1 MPEKGTPVASEVFP
15 AQRAP
20 HSVGLLPSR
29 LEMALKTEPI
39 VINMGPQHPATHGVF
54 RMRVTF
60 DGEVIV
66 DMEPVFGY
74 LHRGIEK
81 LAEGRTYTQNI
92 PLTDRLD
99 YVASMTNNLAYV
111 LAVEKLAGIEVP
123 ERAEYLRV
131 IMSEMMR
138 ISSHL
143 IAVGTFLT
151 DMGAFFTPFLYMFRE
166 REKLLDL
173 FEMVCGQRLTYNY
186 MRIGG
191 VSHDIPEEFLPA
203 LKKFVAEMPHFIDE
217 YDQLLAENEI
227 LLARTKGVGILPQEQ
242 AINASVSGPVL
253 RGSGVKWDIR
263 KKAPYSIYERLDF
276 EIPIGKVGD
285 TYDRYWV
292 RIQEMRQSV
301 RILEQALSQ
310 LPQGEIKGKVPRFL
324 CPPPGEAYGHIEAP
338 KGELGFYLVSDG
350 SDKPYRFKVRAPSLI
365 NLTALRD
372 MIIGWKLA
380 DAVAILGSIDICLGE
395 VDR

>member
-1 MPEKGTPVASEVFP
+1 MP
-15 AQRAP
+15 
-20 HSVGLLPSR
+20 
-29 LEMALKTEPI
+29 LKTEPV
-39 VINMGPQHPATHGVF
+39 VINIGPQHPSTHGVF

-66 DMEPVFGY
+66 DMEPVLGY

-92 PLTDRLD
+92 TLTDRLD

-111 LAVEKLAGIEVP
+111 MAVEKLAGIKVP

-143 IAVGTFLT
+143 IAVGAFINDL
-151 DMGAFFTPFLYMFRE
+151 GAFFTPFMYMFRE

-203 LKKFVAEMPHFIDE
+203 LGRFVAEMPHFIDE
-217 YDQLLAENEI
+217 YDQLLRENEI
-227 LLARTKGVGILPQEQ
+227 VLVRSKGVGILSREQ
-242 AINASVSGPVL
+242 AINASAAGPVL
-253 RGSGVKWDIR
+253 RGSGVKWDLR
-263 KKAPYSIYERLDF
+263 KADPYSVYDRFDF
-276 EIPIGKVGD
+276 EIPTGEIGD
-285 TYDRYWV
+285 NYDRYRV
-292 RIQEMRQSV
+292 RVEEMRNSV
-301 RILEQALSQ
+301 HILEQAISQ
-310 LPQGEIKGKVPRFL
+310 LPKGEVQAKVPQLLR
-324 CPPPGEAYGHIEAP
+324 PPKGEAYGHIEGP

-350 SDKPYRFKVRAPSLI
+350 SIAPYRFHVRAPTLI
-365 NLTALRD
+365 NLTAFRD

-380 DAVAILGSIDICLGE
+380 DAIITLGSIDICLGE

>member
-1 MPEKGTPVASEVFP
+1 MME
-15 AQRAP
+15 
-20 HSVGLLPSR
+20 
-29 LEMALKTEPI
+29 LKTEPV
-39 VINMGPQHPATHGVF
+39 VINMGPQHPSTHGVF

-81 LAEGRTYTQNI
+81 LAEERTYTQVI

-99 YVASMTNNLAYV
+99 YVASMTNNHAYV
-111 LAVEKLAGIEVP
+111 LAVERLAGITVP

-131 IMSEMMR
+131 IMDEMMR

-143 IAVGTFLT
+143 LAVGFLLN
-151 DMGAFFTPFLYMFRE
+151 DMGAFFTPLMYMFRE

-191 VSHDIPEEFLPA
+191 LSHDIPPEFLPA
-203 LKKFVAEMPHFIDE
+203 LNRFVQEMPHFIDE

-227 LLARTKGVGILPQEQ
+227 LLARTKGVGVLSREL
-242 AINASVSGPVL
+242 AINASASGPVL
-253 RGSGVKWDIR
+253 RASGVSWDIR
-263 KKAPYSIYERLDF
+263 KADPYSVYDRF
-276 EIPIGKVGD
+276 KFQVPIGTAGD
-285 TYDRYWV
+285 IYDRYWV
-292 RIQEMRQSV
+292 RIQEMRHSV
-301 RILEQALSQ
+301 RILEQAIKGLPSGEVMAKVPP
-310 LPQGEIKGKVPRFL
+310 LLRPPQGE
-324 CPPPGEAYGHIEAP
+324 AYAHIESP
-338 KGELGFYLVSDG
+338 RGELGFYVVSDN
-350 SDKPYRFKVRAPSLI
+350 SIAPYRLHIRAPTFI
-365 NLTALRD
+365 NLTTLRD
-372 MIIGWKLA
+372 LVIGWKLA
-380 DAVAILGSIDICLGE
+380 DAVAVFGSIDIVLGE